1 MRDSPKVQEQMCLV
15 HSTEKIAEELGG
27 GREDHFVSRDY
38 HGATNVV
45 ITDEHDVRQS
55 LVISELV
62 EESLDI
68 GFKVVVGKTKQRT
81 HHHERT
87 AVLKRGEFIN
97 YNKAPH
103 HKELEIKW

>member
-27 GREDHFVSRDY
+27 GHENHFVSRDY

-45 ITDEHDVRQS
+45 ITYEHDVGQS
-55 LVISELV
+55 LIISKLV

-68 GFKVVVGKTKQRT
+68 GFKVVVGKMK
-81 HHHERT
+81 ERT
-87 AVLKRGEFIN
+87 LHLADCKCLLERGTLMIDAVLIRS
-97 YNKAPH
+97 
-103 HKELEIKW
+103 